1 MNYNMDIESID
12 LSYGKEKRT
21 LYIPKANLAGFIKP
35 ISPAKHFRIEEG
47 LNSALY
53 NTVDSIKVEDLVCGK
68 KVCVTIE
75 DYSRFTPYREVIQAL
90 SGRLRKAKMVQY
102 IVATGTHNPID
113 ERNLKIK
120 STIENVASSLQLN
133 FRATLNASK
142 EKEQFEYVGKTS
154 RDTDVWV
161 NKASL
166 DADLFIIA
174 SDMKP
179 HYFAGYSAAN
189 KHFLPGMCGFDTIRV
204 NHCGLIKDENSSYG
218 RHPWHYDQQRKDN
231 PLASDMLEA
240 MEIILD
246 GRPAY
251 ALAIISERDSI
262 LWSQFGP
269 IESVVRTGIKK
280 VDEIYTFRV
289 EPAQYMV
296 VSPGGWPEDI
306 SMYVGQRAP
315 ELTLEAV
322 KQGGEVLWLSECSEG
337 IHTGEPQAVVNDFHS
352 SMMSDLGTLSKMLDQ
367 PDVKF
372 HTYKAYR
379 FRRMLEKVKIYGY
392 SSLDNEILRSVDIIP
407 VGKPQEIIDAWIEAD
422 PNAKIL
428 MVDKANKL
436 AIYGD
441 KKMERR

>member
-1 MNYNMDIESID
+1 MDIKSID
-12 LSYGKEKRT
+12 LSYGKDKRT
-21 LYIPKANLAGFIKP
+21 LSIPEANLAGFIKP
-35 ISPAKHFRIEEG
+35 ISPAKRFGIEEG
-47 LNSALY
+47 LNSALH
-53 NTVDSIKVEDLVCGK
+53 NAVDGIRLEDLVCGK
-68 KVCVTIE
+68 KVCVTVE
-75 DYSRFTPYREVIQAL
+75 DYSRFTPHREVIQAL
-90 SGRLRKAKMVQY
+90 SGKLGKAKMVQY
-102 IVATGTHNPID
+102 IVATGTHNPMD

-120 STIENVASSLQLN
+120 SMIEDVASSQKLN
-133 FRATLNASK
+133 FSAILNASR
-142 EKEQFEYVGKTS
+142 EKEQFEYAGRTS
-154 RDTDVWV
+154 SGTDIWV

-166 DADLFIIA
+166 DADLFIVA

-189 KHFLPGMCGFDTIRV
+189 KHFLPGICGFETIRA
-204 NHCGLIKDENSSYG
+204 NHCGLIKDEKSNYG
-218 RHPWHYDQQRKDN
+218 RHPWHYDQQRRDN

-251 ALAIISERDSI
+251 ALAIISEGNSL

-269 IESVVRTGIKK
+269 IEPVVRTGIKN
-280 VDEIYTFRV
+280 VDEIYTFKV
-289 EPAQYMV
+289 KPAQYMV
-296 VSPGGWPEDI
+296 VSPGGLPEDI

-337 IHTGEPQAVVNDFHS
+337 IHTGEPQAVVNDFHNC
-352 SMMSDLGTLSKMLDQ
+352 MMSDLKTLSEMLDQ

-407 VGKPQEIIDAWIEAD
+407 VKNPQEIIDAWIKAD
-422 PNAKIL
+422 PNARIL
-428 MVDKANKL
+428 MVDKANKI

-441 KKMERR
+441 GKME